1 MTVLEDLSWHELV
14 EQLEMARAARGDSGE
29 PKGTAS
35 LVHELLFHQLEL
47 EMQNRELR
55 EAQGRLEA
63 SRARYQELY
72 DHAPIAYATLD
83 ARACIAEINVTGASL
98 LGRERET
105 LIGAPFITAAHM
117 QDAGAFFAHLQ
128 SAFRKGRG
136 GQFDVEIIPGSGPTT
151 LQVTTRPRVDASG
164 KVSDCLVTMV
174 DVSVRK
180 RIEDEKQALLE
191 REQQVRESAEKASR
205 MKDQFLGIVSHELRT
220 PLTAFLGWTRI
231 LAQRPG
237 EPALVARALEVMQRN
252 GESLARIVD
261 DLLDVSRI
269 VNGKLSIEMHKVELE
284 PAVRASVE
292 LVRGAASAKRITL
305 TESITAGCVL
315 TGDPQ
320 RLQQVIWNL
329 LANAI
334 KFTPEGG
341 RIEVVLERGENDG
354 RLTIRDN
361 GRGIDRTTLPFV
373 FDHFR
378 QADSSS
384 TRRHGG
390 LGLGLAIAKHIVEAH
405 GGRIVVESDGL
416 DRGSTFTVELPLRPV
431 SVRPPPFHVVPS
443 ATEMVPSRLA
453 NTRILLVDDDR
464 DALEMLAEV
473 LALWGA
479 KVKTVQSASEALR
492 VIASFLPHA
501 LVSDL
506 AMPGESGLEL
516 IERVRALDE
525 PLSKV
530 PAIVLS
536 AHTRDDDVREALDRG
551 FTRYLAKPIDLEQ
564 LAKTL
569 AEVVSTDA
577 ARHESH
583 TGEG

>member
-1 MTVLEDLSWHELV
+1 VTVLEDLSWHELV
-14 EQLEMARAARGDSGE
+14 EQLETARAARGDSGV

-55 EAQGRLEA
+55 EAQERLEA

-72 DHAPIAYATLD
+72 DHAPVAYATLD
-83 ARACIAEINVTGASL
+83 ARACIAGINVTGALL

-105 LIGAPFITAAHM
+105 LIGLPFVTAARVV
-117 QDAGAFFAHLQ
+117 DPGAFFAHLQ
-128 SAFRKGRG
+128 SVFRKGRG
-136 GQFDVEIIPGSGPTT
+136 GQFDIEITPESAPTT
-151 LQVTTRPRVDASG
+151 LQVTTRPRVDPGGA
-164 KVSDCLVTMV
+164 VSDCLVTMV
-174 DVSVRK
+174 DVSARK
-180 RIEDEKQALLE
+180 RIEDEKQSLLE
-191 REQQVRESAEKASR
+191 REQQVRESAENANR

-261 DLLDVSRI
+261 DLLDLSRI
-269 VNGKLSIEMHKVELE
+269 VNGKLGIEMHKVELE
-284 PAVRASVE
+284 PAVRSSLE
-292 LVRGAASAKRITL
+292 LVRGAASAKDITL
-305 TESITAGCVL
+305 VESIAAGCVL
-315 TGDPQ
+315 TGDAE

-334 KFTPEGG
+334 KFTPQGG
-341 RIEVVLERGENDG
+341 RIDVVLERGG
-354 RLTIRDN
+354 GGARLTIRDN
-361 GRGIDRTTLPFV
+361 GRGIDAATLPFV

-405 GGRIVVESDGL
+405 GGRIAVESDGL
-416 DRGSTFTVELPLRPV
+416 DRGSTFTVDLPLRPV
-431 SVRPPPFHVVPS
+431 SVRPPPFRAFPG
-443 ATEMVPSRLA
+443 AAEMVPSRLA
-453 NTRILLVDDDR
+453 NTRILLVDDDH

-479 KVKTVQSASEALR
+479 KVKTARSASEALR
-492 VIASFLPHA
+492 VITSFLPDA

-516 IERVRALDE
+516 IERVRALE
-525 PLSKV
+525 APLSKV

-536 AHTRDDDVREALDRG
+536 AHTREDDVRDALDRG

-569 AEVVSTDA
+569 TEVVSTDA
-577 ARHESH
+577 ARHGAPTSED
-583 TGEG
+583 

>member
-14 EQLEMARAARGDSGE
+14 EQLETARAARGDGGD
-29 PKGTAS
+29 PKGAAA

-55 EAQGRLEA
+55 EAQGRIEA

-72 DHAPIAYATLD
+72 DHAPVAYATLD

-98 LGRERET
+98 LGHERET
-105 LIGAPFITAAHM
+105 LIGAPFVTTAHV
-117 QDAGAFFAHLQ
+117 QDPGAFFAQLQ

-136 GQFDVEIIPGSGPTT
+136 GQFDIEIVPEPGPTT

-180 RIEDEKQALLE
+180 RIEDEKQSLLE
-191 REQQVRESAEKASR
+191 REQQVRESAEKANR

-269 VNGKLSIEMHKVELE
+269 VNGKMSIEMHKVELE
-284 PAVRASVE
+284 PTVRGSLE
-292 LVRGAASAKRITL
+292 LVRGAASAKGIAL
-305 TESITAGCVL
+305 VESIGAGCVL
-315 TGDPQ
+315 TGDVQ

-334 KFTPEGG
+334 KFTPAGG
-341 RIEVVLERGENDG
+341 RIDVILERRGSG
-354 RLTIRDN
+354 ARLIVRDN
-361 GRGIDRTTLPFV
+361 GRGIDRATLPFV

-405 GGRIVVESDGL
+405 AGQITVESDGL
-416 DRGSTFTVELPLRPV
+416 DRGSTFTVDLPLRPM
-431 SVRPPPFHVVPS
+431 SVRPPPFYAVPN
-443 ATEMVPSRLA
+443 AVEMVPSRLA
-453 NTRILLVDDDR
+453 NTKILLVDDDQ

-479 KVKTVQSASEALR
+479 KVKTAQSASEALR
-492 VIASFLPHA
+492 VIASFLPDA

-516 IERVRALDE
+516 IERVRALE
-525 PLSKV
+525 APLSNV

-551 FTRYLAKPIDLEQ
+551 FTRYLAKPIDLEH

-569 AEVVSTDA
+569 AEVVSSDA
-577 ARHESH
+577 ARQGPR